1 VWLEEKATRRGSV
14 DIVIVWHGSWRNAMP
29 IDVCVLTHC
38 NVNNVARTRCHRIAQ
53 CGLGVVTRNDSVT
66 RRKGPSSNKPE
77 NAPPTHRFII
87 TLLAL
92 LALAIPA
99 ATQAAPLAQSE
110 FALLAA
116 RCASAVPA
124 ATLKAVAW
132 TESGFDPWAL
142 HDNTTDRTENA
153 SSLELAVTDATRWIG
168 QHHSV
173 DVGLMQIN
181 AANFHALGMTMSDA
195 LDPCMSLAGGAAVLR
210 AAYGGGV
217 TPAEQQAA
225 LLMALSR
232 YNTGSPFQGIMNGYA
247 RTVLENAGRGQE
259 ALPIL
264 PAPASLLTDPNAPP
278 PWNVSAAGT
287 YAQQHGASWIIDL
300 APSPGAPGAP
310 STKPTSAAIP
320 EQFAASTNASF
331 SMPSTTR

>member
-1 VWLEEKATRRGSV
+1 
-14 DIVIVWHGSWRNAMP
+14 MP
-29 IDVCVLTHC
+29 IAVYVPTHR
-38 NVNNVARTRCHRIAQ
+38 NVNSVSRTRCHWNVQ
-53 CGLGVVTRNDSVT
+53 YGLGVVERNDSVT
-66 RRKGPSSNKPE
+66 RRKCPSSNKPE
-77 NAPPTHRFII
+77 NVRSTHRFII
-87 TLLAL
+87 ALLAL
-92 LALAIPA
+92 LTLAIPT
-99 ATQAAPLAQSE
+99 ATQAAPLTQSE

-116 RCASAVPA
+116 RCASAVPV

-132 TESGFDPWAL
+132 TESGFEPWAL
-142 HDNTTDRTENA
+142 HDNTTGRTENA
-153 SSLELAVTDATRWIG
+153 GSLELAVTEATRWIG

-181 AANFHALGMTMSDA
+181 ASNFHALGMTVPDA
-195 LDPCMSLAGGAAVLR
+195 LDPCISLAGGAAVLR

-247 RTVLENAGRGQE
+247 RTVLENAGTGQE

-264 PAPASLLTDPNAPP
+264 PAPASSPADPNAPP

-300 APSPGAPGAP
+300 APSSGAPGVP
-310 STKPTSAAIP
+310 STEPTSAAIP
-320 EQFAASTNASF
+320 VQFAASTNASF
-331 SMPSTTR
+331 SMLSTTR

>member
-1 VWLEEKATRRGSV
+1 
-14 DIVIVWHGSWRNAMP
+14 M
-29 IDVCVLTHC
+29 
-38 NVNNVARTRCHRIAQ
+38 
-53 CGLGVVTRNDSVT
+53 
-66 RRKGPSSNKPE
+66 RRKRPSSNKPE
-77 NAPPTHRFII
+77 NTRPTHHFII

-99 ATQAAPLAQSE
+99 ATQAEPLTHSE

-116 RCASAVPA
+116 RCASAVPV

-142 HDNTTDRTENA
+142 HDNTTGRTENA
-153 SSLELAVTDATRWIG
+153 SSLELAATDATRWVEQG
-168 QHHSV
+168 HSV

-181 AANFHALGMTMSDA
+181 AANFHALGMTVPDA

-232 YNTGSPFQGIMNGYA
+232 YNTGSPFQGIMNGYV
-247 RTVLENAGRGQE
+247 RTVLENAERGQK

-264 PAPASLLTDPNAPP
+264 TAPASLFADPNAPP
-278 PWNVSAAGT
+278 PWNVSATGT

-300 APSPGAPGAP
+300 APSSDAPGAP
-310 STKPTSAAIP
+310 SIKPSSAAVP

-331 SMPSTTR
+331 SMSSTTR

>member
-1 VWLEEKATRRGSV
+1 
-14 DIVIVWHGSWRNAMP
+14 MP
-29 IDVCVLTHC
+29 IGVCVLTHC
-38 NVNNVARTRCHRIAQ
+38 NANSVDRTRCHWIAQ
-53 CGLGVVTRNDSVT
+53 YGLGVVARNDSVP
-66 RRKGPSSNKPE
+66 RRKGSSSNKPE
-77 NAPPTHRFII
+77 NARLTHHFII
-87 TLLAL
+87 TLLVL

-99 ATQAAPLAQSE
+99 ATPAAPLTQSE

-116 RCASAVPA
+116 RCASAVPV

-142 HDNTTDRTENA
+142 HDNTTGRTKNA
-153 SSLELAVTDATRWIG
+153 ASLAFALADATRWIG

-181 AANFHALGMTMSDA
+181 AANLHALGMTVSDA

-264 PAPASLLTDPNAPP
+264 PAPASSPADPNVPP
-278 PWNVSAAGT
+278 PWNVSDTGT

-300 APSPGAPGAP
+300 APSSDAPGAP
-310 STKPTSAAIP
+310 SIKPSSAAVP

>member
-1 VWLEEKATRRGSV
+1 
-14 DIVIVWHGSWRNAMP
+14 MP

-38 NVNNVARTRCHRIAQ
+38 NVNNVARTRCHCRAQ
-53 CGLGVVTRNDSVT
+53 CGLCAVARNDSVV
-66 RRKGPSSNKPE
+66 RGKGPSSNKPE
-77 NAPPTHRFII
+77 NAWPTLHFII
-87 TLLAL
+87 ILLAL
-92 LALAIPA
+92 LTLAVPDR
-99 ATQAAPLAQSE
+99 TQAAPLTQPE
-110 FALLAA
+110 FALLEA
-116 RCASAVPA
+116 RCASAAPV

-132 TESGFDPWAL
+132 TESRFDPWAL
-142 HDNTTDRTENA
+142 HDNTTGQTENA
-153 SSLELAVTDATRWIG
+153 GSLALAVADATRWIG

-181 AANFHALGMTMSDA
+181 AGNFHALGMTVSDA

-225 LLMALSR
+225 LLMGLSR

-247 RTVLENAGRGQE
+247 RTVLENAGTGQE

-264 PAPASLLTDPNAPP
+264 PAPASSPADPSAPP
-278 PWNVSAAGT
+278 PWNVSATGT

-300 APSPGAPGAP
+300 APSSDAPEAP
-310 STKPTSAAIP
+310 SIKLISAAVP
-320 EQFAASTNASF
+320 EQFAASINASF
-331 SMPSTTR
+331 SMSSTTR